1 MAGQRI
7 PASVLTSTPP
17 MAVKPRPVSDA
28 QRASPVAL
36 EAQFDDAMFRS
47 TASSLA
53 DMSFAAATP
62 FSADVSMCPLA
73 VCAADTLLT
82 GTPVAARTPTT
93 MQRPAATRTPTV
105 ARQSPTAHASHAHAP
120 AVPPSSTAS
129 AGGSAVAHLS
139 SVRSSGSKSPARSSR
154 NAASSRHGPER
165 SLVEGQLWEEERMH
179 AMSRAHLAAAREM
192 LAAEQDERALAEE
205 RAAACAAATATA
217 TQTSASA
224 EAAFA
229 KVATESEALKQAL
242 FTLKLKALT
251 LERSKAEALAAAT
264 AEAHARSSAES
275 SCREAQALAWA
286 LEQQLS
292 EAEQERLVAANSAQA
307 AQERLDAAYAEMN
320 EARRLLTGAREG
332 VAEAVDSKLGKML
345 HTRAMRRLRRLA
357 FDGWRREVAAA
368 AAAAAGLARTTSAEA
383 RSAEIGAAA
392 GLARTTSAEARSAE
406 IGAAAGLARTTS
418 AEAAAEAAEVGSHD
432 GKLATELGPE
442 ATASSPDGPDDGLS
456 RPTASVSV
464 PVRDKTRRSEDKSP
478 ACAVRLAI
486 KDGQRALGDWC
497 GGLRT
502 RVGSPQQVARWLA
515 ITVLTIVG
523 SAILQPP
530 SDTATAADAAAT
542 AAFAAGTSRFD
553 MPPPP
558 PPPRFAQIFAGQ
570 PAAAG
575 RGERSDTQAGVE
587 RAESRSRR
595 RMSPRQ
601 PSRRRMPERRAAA
614 AALDDEEV
622 DGVGEVEAAGTVA
635 VSGLASIPL
644 AVLALPPIQL
654 IGTAVSWAAAAH
666 WLKRSG
672 WVYPISY
679 GALVA
684 LGMQELAEMVASLLP
699 SAELLQQLDELPDDT
714 RLS

>member
-383 RSAEIGAAA
+383 
-392 GLARTTSAEARSAE
+392 
-406 IGAAAGLARTTS
+406 
-418 AEAAAEAAEVGSHD
+418 AAEAAEVGSHD